1 MPSSGSHRARASSAT
16 SGLLRLAGKRRTSTS
31 RPMPAP
37 VSRAARRTRSS
48 GPWPTVSSGMGPA
61 YPDAVEV
68 RTALW
73 RLPAMRSLVGV
84 TVLGFTGYWLTLAS
98 LPAYA
103 VAGGAAESTAGVVT
117 AVFLVVTVAVQAAVP
132 ALTRRFGAGPVL
144 IAGLLA
150 LGLPAPLYALSN
162 GLAWLS
168 WISAIRGAGFGVLT
182 VLGSVL
188 AVQASPEDRRGEAGG
203 VDGLAI
209 AVPHPL
215 AVPARGAPGLRRSPP
230 PPPRARPAGR
240 PPAPRRPPPP
250 PAGPPPPPAPPPAD
264 GPPPGARRRV
274 GGTAA
279 PRARGRTAGRA
290 RRPRSVAGAARG
302 DPGRRRA

>member
-31 RPMPAP
+31 RPIPAP
-37 VSRAARRTRSS
+37 VSRAARCARSS

-84 TVLGFTGYWLTLAS
+84 TGLGFTGYWLPLAS

-150 LGLPAPLYALSN
+150 LGLPAPLYAVSN

-168 WISAIRGAGFGVLT
+168 WISAIRGAGFG
-182 VLGSVL
+182 GSR
-188 AVQASPEDRRGEAGG
+188 AFRGAASG
-203 VDGLAI
+203 V
-209 AVPHPL
+209 PPSW
-215 AVPARGAPGLRRSPP
+215 ARGWRSRPAPG
-230 PPPRARPAGR
+230 RA
-240 PPAPRRPPPP
+240 
-250 PAGPPPPPAPPPAD
+250 
-264 GPPPGARRRV
+264 GARRW
-274 GGTAA
+274 GCTAS
-279 PRARGRTAGRA
+279 
-290 RRPRSVAGAARG
+290 RS
-302 DPGRRRA
+302 PSPT